1 MAKDANSVIK
11 KYLADMH
18 ALETHGLQAVSRQ
31 AEQLKDAKHP
41 DALRAVQGFRTTL
54 AGHVAALDQRLKTL
68 GGSAD
73 RPVQDTV
80 AAMAGVVAGIYNAV
94 RSEEASKS
102 IRDDYTFFS
111 HSAIAYLMLHT
122 TTEAL
127 GTRSRRPWP
136 RQITETWHAWSWKL
150 IVLCLAWSSPN
161 CSRMGC
167 RLAISKPTVSN
178 WSATPGTL
186 ARRVRPAALAPKEKP
201 RWDLHL
207 VITHISAGRAGEAP
221 SDVVPWKCRETKGQ
235 RRRSHGQDSG
245 CVGDCQP
252 ARSGVGGR
260 AGGVFGAGSG
270 GVAGRARRR
279 RRRPCGCWCRRCRGL
294 WEVNRRW

>member
-127 GTRSRRPWP
+127 GDQAS
-136 RQITETWHAWSWKL
+136 
-150 IVLCLAWSSPN
+150 
-161 CSRMGC
+161 
-167 RLAISKPTVSN
+167 
-178 WSATPGTL
+178 
-186 ARRVRPAALAPKEKP
+186 AALAEAGYRDMARMVMEIDRLMPG
-201 RWDLHL
+201 L
-207 VITHISAGRAGEAP
+207 VIAELQQDGLSVDDVQAHCQQLVSDAWKTASPSASVR
-221 SDVVPWKCRETKGQ
+221 
-235 RRRSHGQDSG
+235 
-245 CVGDCQP
+245 VGP
-252 ARSGVGGR
+252 
-260 AGGVFGAGSG
+260 
-270 GVAGRARRR
+270 
-279 RRRPCGCWCRRCRGL
+279 
-294 WEVNRRW
+294 